1 MTSPTQTAAPLVRA
15 WQWLSETP
23 LTDPIERQQAG
34 LVRAL
39 LLVALLVTLC
49 AIPLPSMV
57 RLPSTAVLL
66 LDAVI
71 LLNVPTVLAG
81 LWLLRRGRFRQAV
94 LTTSLGMTLML
105 SVMMVTTGLRD
116 AAPVLFAC
124 ALPIVLAGMLAGR
137 RELLLTV
144 GLCGAGIIATLVLDR
159 AGSPLVGI
167 AIPEGGSN
175 EAGLIG
181 GFVAAAV
188 AIGCF
193 VLRSGETLRQ
203 ALAAAQQRERHLE
216 QLRDT
221 LEQTV
226 AERTAHLRASL
237 EEIERRSAEQEAL
250 LAENSSQREIIR
262 ELSVPVL
269 PIDASTLVM
278 PLVGAL
284 DSARLVALR
293 ERALEAIG
301 RNAAR
306 QIILD
311 VSGVPVIDQQVAHG
325 LVEVVRATALL
336 GAQTMLVG
344 IRPEVA
350 QALVALGIE
359 LGNVR
364 TYRDLSG
371 ALVRR
376 N

>member
-1 MTSPTQTAAPLVRA
+1 MTTPTQTAAPLVRV
-15 WQWLSETP
+15 WQWLSDTP
-23 LTDPIERQQAG
+23 LTDPIERKQAV
-34 LVRAL
+34 LVRTLL
-39 LLVALLVTLC
+39 LLVLLTTLC
-49 AIPLPSMV
+49 GLALPNMV
-57 RLPSTAVLL
+57 ALPFSTVLL
-66 LDAVI
+66 LDGVI
-71 LLNVPTVLAG
+71 LLNVPTALAG
-81 LWLLRRGRFRQAV
+81 LWLLRRGHFRRAV
-94 LTTSLGMTLML
+94 LTTSLGIALML
-105 SVMMVTTGLRD
+105 CVVMVTTGLRD
-116 AAPVLFAC
+116 GAAVLFAC
-124 ALPIVLAGMLAGR
+124 SLPIVLAGMLAGR
-137 RELLLTV
+137 RELLLTA
-144 GLCGAGIIATLVLDR
+144 GLCGSGMLVTLILER

-167 AIPEGGSN
+167 AIPKSGDPTVGVF
-175 EAGLIG
+175 G
-181 GFVAAAV
+181 GFLVATV
-188 AIGCF
+188 ALGWF
-193 VLRSGETLRQ
+193 VLRSGEALRE
-203 ALAAAQQRERHLE
+203 ALEAAQQRERRLE
-216 QLRDT
+216 QLRDS

-237 EEIERRSAEQEAL
+237 DEIECRAAQQAAL
-250 LAENSSQREIIR
+250 LAENDSQRQLIR
-262 ELSVPVL
+262 QLSVPVL
-269 PIDASTLVM
+269 PVDARTLVM

-301 RNAAR
+301 QNAAR

-311 VSGVPVIDQQVAHG
+311 VSGVPVIDQEVARG

-336 GAQTMLVG
+336 GAQTLLVG